1 MKLITKEIKKQL
13 EKNAAI
19 SENSH
24 LMPEIKNIIDHK
36 PVLKLFSPVGAATWL
51 LTELKDG
58 IAFGLCDLGQGT
70 PELGYVSINELEN
83 IKLAFGLKI
92 ERDLHF
98 NATKTLSEYAA
109 ESRKQGA
116 IAA

>member
-19 SENSH
+19 SENAH

-36 PVLKLFSPVGAATWL
+36 PVLKLFSPIGASTWL

-83 IKLAFGLKI
+83 IKLPMGLKI

-98 NATKTLSEYAA
+98 NANKTLSEYAA
-109 ESRKQGA
+109 
-116 IAA
+116 AAKSNGGIVA

>member
-24 LMPEIKNIIDHK
+24 LMPEIKIDHK

-70 PELGYVSINELEN
+70 PELGYISINELEN
-83 IKLAFGLKI
+83 IKLPMGLKI
-92 ERDLHF
+92 ERDIHF
-98 NATKTLSEYAA
+98 AANKTLSEYAA
-109 ESRKQGA
+109 
-116 IAA
+116 AAKTNGGVVA

>member
-1 MKLITKEIKKQL
+1 MLLITKEIKKQL

-24 LMPEIKNIIDHK
+24 LMPEIKIDHK

-51 LTELKDG
+51 LTELKEG

-98 NATKTLSEYAA
+98 TATKTISEYATDA
-109 ESRKQGA
+109 RNQGS